1 LNVCCLCES
10 MRIFT
15 KYYADFGD
23 YFAKFMF
30 FLIGMTQIVINFR
43 SDDEGW
49 RFVCIMNST
58 ELKLI

>member
-1 LNVCCLCES
+1 MCCLCES
-10 MRIFT
+10 MRIFA

-43 SDDEGW
+43 SNDEG
-49 RFVCIMNST
+49 
-58 ELKLI
+58 LGLYAQ